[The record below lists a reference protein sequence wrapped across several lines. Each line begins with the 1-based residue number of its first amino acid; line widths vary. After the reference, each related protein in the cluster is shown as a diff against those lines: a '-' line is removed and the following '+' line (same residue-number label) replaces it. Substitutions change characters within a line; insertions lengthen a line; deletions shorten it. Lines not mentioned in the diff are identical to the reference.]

1 MSLVGSVSLTN
12 KEGVFLGKVNLNNF
26 DACGNSIVFS
36 SDGTQLKG
44 NSLLNYDQTTNTLIL
59 NNDTVGTAGNAHI
72 SLNGDTGGVN
82 QCLTSNGEQGLKWVP
97 VIDTA
102 FRPVFYDIGQQQTP
116 TSGTNIQVYN
126 TNGDRYNYIPNLPN
140 YVECNFNLT
149 FSATN
154 TVLTISM
161 YDVDDNVLDTH
172 LFNVNKEHLSVP
184 LTLIYPTDSNYSVN
198 FYINASVS
206 SGTVSV
212 DTYSYYSVLFNQ
224 LINKGF

>member
-36 SDGTQLKG
+36 PDGTQLKG
-44 NSLLNYDQTTNTLIL
+44 NNLLNYDQTTNTLIL
-59 NNDTVGTAGNAHI
+59 NNDTIGTAGNAHI

-82 QCLTSNGEQGLKWVP
+82 QCLTSNGYAGLKWVP
-97 VIDTA
+97 VIGSA
-102 FRPVFYDIGQQQTP
+102 FRPVFYDIGQQQGAI
-116 TSGTNIQVYN
+116 SGTMITIYN
-126 TNGDRYNYIPNLPN
+126 TNGDRYNYLPDPGN

-149 FSATN
+149 FSAVN

-161 YDVDDNVLDTH
+161 YDVNNNVLDTH

-184 LTLIYPTDSNYSVN
+184 LTLRYPTGGYSAN

-224 LINKGF
+224 LIGQTL